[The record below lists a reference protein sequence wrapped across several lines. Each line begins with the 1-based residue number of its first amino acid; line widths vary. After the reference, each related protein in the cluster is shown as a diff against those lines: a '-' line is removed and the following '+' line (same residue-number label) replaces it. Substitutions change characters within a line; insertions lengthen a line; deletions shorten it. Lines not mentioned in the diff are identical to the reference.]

1 MPEPIYLALQVK
13 DCAALCQFFAW
24 IEREVLKGL
33 RVGFFLM
40 SFFYFSV
47 VFSGRGKIVKTEMLG
62 LISTLFEPFSELFDL
77 HKQCHE
83 KLASTEHYSN
93 ASLNQAHLT

>member
-40 SFFYFSV
+40 GFFYFLV

-62 LISTLFEPFSELFDL
+62 LISTCSNHFQSCLISI
-77 HKQCHE
+77 
-83 KLASTEHYSN
+83 SN
-93 ASLNQAHLT
+93 ATKIWHLLNTIQMLP